1 MRKIVIGLAV
11 VVIAL
16 AIYLFMVSARDAMDF
31 AGGKTVGLSDYKEAN
46 PTGVPAEL
54 AGADLV
60 TRGEYLTRA
69 ADCLACHTV
78 KGGQPFAGGL
88 AFRLPFGTLYSPNIT
103 PDKETGIGNWSDAE
117 FLRAVHEGIA
127 RDGTRLYPAF
137 PYASYSYLA
146 DADVLAIKA
155 YLFSL
160 APIHAPLQESTLKF
174 PYNQRWL
181 MAIWSA
187 VFRPGERF
195 RPNVEQSAQWNRG
208 AYLSEALAH
217 CGECHTPRSALQ
229 GLNERKKFSGAVIAG
244 WNAYNITSDPAS
256 GIGAWQADELAQYL
270 STGHADG
277 RGTASGPMREA
288 VDLSLRTLSRAD
300 IEALVAYVRS
310 VPAIANDASPP
321 KRTEPAPTSHL
332 AGVPENVDPRGKHV
346 FAGACAS
353 CHDWSGVSPLTPH
366 ATLVG
371 TRAVNDPS
379 GINVVQI
386 VISGEHGGAQD
397 LTHMPS
403 FGHAY
408 SDTEIAAVT
417 NYVIARFGG
426 RTSNI
431 TAREVAELRGQ
442 TEVGSSN

>member
-1 MRKIVIGLAV
+1 MIRKIVIGLAV
-11 VVIAL
+11 VVGAL
-16 AIYLFMVSARDAMDF
+16 AIYLFMVAARGAMDF

-54 AGADLV
+54 ASADLV
-60 TRGEYLTRA
+60 RRGEYLTRA

-88 AFRLPFGTLYSPNIT
+88 GFRLPFGTLYSPNIT

-117 FLRAVHEGIA
+117 FVRAVHEGIA

-160 APIHAPLQESTLKF
+160 APIHAPRQESTLKF

-181 MAIWSA
+181 MAFWSA

-244 WNAYNITSDPAS
+244 WHAYNINSDP
-256 GIGAWQADELAQYL
+256 
-270 STGHADG
+270 
-277 RGTASGPMREA
+277 
-288 VDLSLRTLSRAD
+288 
-300 IEALVAYVRS
+300 
-310 VPAIANDASPP
+310 
-321 KRTEPAPTSHL
+321 
-332 AGVPENVDPRGKHV
+332 
-346 FAGACAS
+346 
-353 CHDWSGVSPLTPH
+353 
-366 ATLVG
+366 
-371 TRAVNDPS
+371 
-379 GINVVQI
+379 
-386 VISGEHGGAQD
+386 
-397 LTHMPS
+397 
-403 FGHAY
+403 
-408 SDTEIAAVT
+408 
-417 NYVIARFGG
+417 
-426 RTSNI
+426 
-431 TAREVAELRGQ
+431 
-442 TEVGSSN
+442 